1 MNELIEGNLQSIRE
15 FELMRAKECFPVLAA
30 GRGRL
35 LELGAGNGYQARML
49 EAAGFDVTAV
59 DMADSYYHSRR
70 VFPIID
76 YDGKHIPQD
85 TASVDIV
92 FSSNLLEH
100 VGDIDDFLDEI
111 ARVMTKTGY
120 AIHVLPTP
128 AWRFWTSFFH
138 YFWLVKRVRDLVLV
152 RSRGSVAEDHAPR
165 APRSFADLLKILFPF
180 RHGERGN
187 VFSETF
193 YFSRRW
199 WLRKFSEHG
208 YDVVLDYP
216 VGIFYSGAIVL
227 GGGLSIR
234 ARQRLAR
241 FLGSSSRLYVLKRSV

>member
-15 FELMRAKECFPVLAA
+15 FELMRAKELVPALAA
-30 GRGRL
+30 GKGRL
-35 LELGAGNGYQARML
+35 LELGAGNGYQAKML
-49 EAAGFDVTAV
+49 EAAGFEVTAV
-59 DMADSYYHSRR
+59 DMAESYYHSRR

-76 YDGKHIPQD
+76 YDGKHIPLD
-85 TASVDIV
+85 SSSVDIV

-100 VGDIDDFLDEI
+100 VSEIDDFLDEI
-111 ARVMTKTGY
+111 ARVMTKTGC

-128 AWRFWTSFFH
+128 AWRIWTSLFH
-138 YFWLVKRVRDLVLV
+138 YFWLMKRVRDLVFV
-152 RSRGSVAEDHAPR
+152 RARGEGAEVHVPR
-165 APRSFADLLKILFPF
+165 APRSFTDLLRTLFPF

-187 VFSETF
+187 LFSEPF
-193 YFSRRW
+193 FFSRGW

-208 YDVVLDYP
+208 YDVVMDCP

-227 GGGLSIR
+227 GGGASIR
-234 ARQRLAR
+234 TRQSLAR